1 MDAGSNPTPA
11 SIFSHTVAATVSLFH
26 RWFFR
31 PKVQPLAPDPAFER
45 ADRALDEFV
54 VETLKP
60 FDHVALERDAHR
72 QSLAQAFHLGAR
84 NALAQAEEFDE
95 THRLA
100 LGVRYLQR
108 YRGIPSEGG
117 SITQIEDA
125 IARDTELGAYARE
138 GEEAMRRWLA
148 GRDPRAPQRLQEL
161 FDLRD

>member
-1 MDAGSNPTPA
+1 M
-11 SIFSHTVAATVSLFH
+11 
-26 RWFFR
+26 
-31 PKVQPLAPDPAFER
+31 
-45 ADRALDEFV
+45 
-54 VETLKP
+54 
-60 FDHVALERDAHR
+60 
-72 QSLAQAFHLGAR
+72 
-84 NALAQAEEFDE
+84 
-95 THRLA
+95 
-100 LGVRYLQR
+100 RYLQR